1 MGIAVNPPGNQYPS
15 PAQVLERRDEVARKV
30 FDWFMEESVIDSGT
44 VDALREEH
52 PGWQGDL
59 VEHLIL
65 KGYITFPV
73 PIPVPAASTTRGFPI
88 TNPGGFDFRSMSAVA
103 DEVPE

>member
-1 MGIAVNPPGNQYPS
+1 MSYATYPPTAQYPS
-15 PAQVLERRDEVARKV
+15 PAQVLERRDEVAAKV
-30 FDWFMEESVIDSGT
+30 FNWFMEESVIDSGT

-52 PGWQGDL
+52 PDWQGEL

-65 KGYITFPV
+65 AGCITFPV
-73 PIPVPAASTTRGFPI
+73 PIPVPAASAPRGFQA
-88 TNPGGFDFRSMSAVA
+88 TSPGGFDFRTMSAVA

>member
-1 MGIAVNPPGNQYPS
+1 MRIPTPNYYPS
-15 PAQVLERRDEVARKV
+15 PAQVLERRGEVARKV

-65 KGYITFPV
+65 KGYIAFPV
-73 PIPVPAASTTRGFPI
+73 SIPVPAASTPRGFPI
-88 TNPGGFDFRSMSAVA
+88 TSPGGFDVRSMSAVV